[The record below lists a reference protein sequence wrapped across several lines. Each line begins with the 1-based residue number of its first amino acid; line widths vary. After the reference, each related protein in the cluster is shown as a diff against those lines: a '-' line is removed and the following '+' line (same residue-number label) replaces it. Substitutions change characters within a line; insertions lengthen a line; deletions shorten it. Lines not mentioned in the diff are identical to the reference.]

1 MKIKNY
7 FLLLII
13 ILSNTSIFCQGE
25 NQFTLCHIDARFYKF
40 NRNITVG
47 LKERE
52 LKNYSTSYNLR
63 FKKAFEAVLNEN
75 DYQNIK
81 NISDNNYS
89 DLSKLDSISDFLYT
103 AYTNYIQTHKY
114 SEKRA
119 ERIKPTPQYIL
130 DLLKHFGDK
139 YDIDHLGIIKAEGF
153 VKEKP
158 DKTGEFDVNAR
169 GYIYFKG
176 YDLDVET
183 GRILF
188 VFWEAHP
195 RQSSVGMSNNPQQK
209 LDVLTDRIIETMTR
223 KYMFEFSK
231 LWEKRKTPQW
241 KT

>member
-1 MKIKNY
+1 M
-7 FLLLII
+7 
-13 ILSNTSIFCQGE
+13 
-25 NQFTLCHIDARFYKF
+25 
-40 NRNITVG
+40 
-47 LKERE
+47 
-52 LKNYSTSYNLR
+52 
-63 FKKAFEAVLNEN
+63 
-75 DYQNIK
+75 
-81 NISDNNYS
+81 
-89 DLSKLDSISDFLYT
+89 
-103 AYTNYIQTHKY
+103 
-114 SEKRA
+114 
-119 ERIKPTPQYIL
+119 
-130 DLLKHFGDK
+130 
-139 YDIDHLGIIKAEGF
+139 
-153 VKEKP
+153 
-158 DKTGEFDVNAR
+158 NAR